1 MSEIIAHHYRELR
14 PLVDIVGDRLL
25 FIAAVLVALLGAALI
40 GVQLIDIL
48 GGDASS
54 FQRI

>member
-48 GGDASS
+48 GAAASS